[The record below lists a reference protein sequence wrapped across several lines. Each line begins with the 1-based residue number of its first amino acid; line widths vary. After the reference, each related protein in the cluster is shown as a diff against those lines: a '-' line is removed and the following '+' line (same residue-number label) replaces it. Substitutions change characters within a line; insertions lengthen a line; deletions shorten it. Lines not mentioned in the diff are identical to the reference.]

1 MAKNLLVLATV
12 ALSLSVGTGWAQTSL
27 IPKSDP
33 RLPPQAGQGL
43 PRDDVLFLK
52 KAQRLNT
59 LQIRAAEIATQKAQD
74 DRVKQLAGDILRD
87 HGNEIKR
94 IGELAQSR
102 GVDLQGPVPPHA
114 ADRMPPTAEP
124 LGARSSDRQSAGEES
139 SGTDPAAVE
148 RAGQEAL
155 ERLNAAEGE
164 AFDREY
170 LSLELNLHK
179 QIVDLYQ
186 TQASNSPDTG
196 LAAFAITS
204 LVPIQRHFDH
214 VRRLGAE
221 RGLTIDVVGQPP
233 QY

>member
-12 ALSLSVGTGWAQTSL
+12 ALSLSVGPGWAQTSL
-27 IPKSDP
+27 VPKTDP

-59 LQIRAAEIATQKAQD
+59 LQMRAAEIAAQKAQD
-74 DRVKQLAGDILRD
+74 ERVKQLAAAILQD
-87 HGNEIKR
+87 HGNEMKR
-94 IGELAQSR
+94 IDELARSR
-102 GVDLQGPVPPHA
+102 GVDLERTDTPHA

-124 LGARSSDRQSAGEES
+124 LGAQPSHRQSAGEES
-139 SGTDPAAVE
+139 SGTDPAALE

-155 ERLNAAEGE
+155 QRLNAAEGE

-170 LSLELNLHK
+170 VALELNVHK

-214 VRRLGAE
+214 VKALGAE